1 MIAVKIWRRFNVAG
15 KPITIHEPPNFRS
28 AARLRGSSR
37 AVARQRHSRS
47 PARFGC
53 KPWPF
58 PLSCNQHSESARCD
72 IHELHNR
79 VWTRPRMGRELT
91 WELIRRQFRLGTARK
106 PQARQAHEA
115 SKLSLRHGSTLGCP
129 VGLHLEAGR
138 MAFAGD
144 PDACARLPA
153 LRPRPETRP
162 RRQAPLRRGPGTP
175 QSPPGQHRGPA
186 PAIRGAARSRPQS
199 RRHGACARS

>member
-1 MIAVKIWRRFNVAG
+1 MIAAKIWRRFNVAG

-58 PLSCNQHSESARCD
+58 PLSSNQHSESARCD

-115 SKLSLRHGSTLGCP
+115 SKLSRRHGSTLGCP

-144 PDACARLPA
+144 AKAWACLSA
-153 LRPRPETRP
+153 LRLDPETR
-162 RRQAPLRRGPGTP
+162 RLRITPLRREPGTP
-175 QSPPGQHRGPA
+175 QSLPDRHRGLA
-186 PAIRGAARSRPQS
+186 PAIRGASRSRPQS
-199 RRHGACARS
+199 RRHAACARS